1 MASKEES
8 VKNYGKIVAKA
19 WGDEEFKK
27 RLLADPKNTLKE
39 NGVQVPENIDIKV
52 MENTDKLIHLP
63 LPPKPKEGELSDE
76 QLENIAAGHEQD
88 PCLYESY

>member
-1 MASKEES
+1 
-8 VKNYGKIVAKA
+8 
-19 WGDEEFKK
+19 
-27 RLLADPKNTLKE
+27 
-39 NGVQVPENIDIKV
+39 V